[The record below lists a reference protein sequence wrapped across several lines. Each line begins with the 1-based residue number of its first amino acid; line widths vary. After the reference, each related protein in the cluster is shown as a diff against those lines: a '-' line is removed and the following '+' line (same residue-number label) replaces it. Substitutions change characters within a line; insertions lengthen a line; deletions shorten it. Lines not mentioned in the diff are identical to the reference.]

1 MQMYYD
7 MKQSGERIRQLRIQN
22 RYTQEAMA
30 KALNIDRS
38 LLSHIESGKRGC
50 SLDILVLLS
59 DFFGVSLDYL
69 VLGREQTLTFSAKDR
84 LLLKR
89 DIAALIESLEGLQ
102 KRL

>member
-1 MQMYYD
+1 MYYD

-50 SLDILVLLS
+50 SVDILVLLS

-69 VLGREQTLTFSAKDR
+69 VLGREQTVTLPAKDR
-84 LLLKR
+84 LLLKT

>member
-1 MQMYYD
+1 MYYD

-69 VLGREQTLTFSAKDR
+69 VLGKEQTMTFSAKDR
-84 LLLKR
+84 LLLKT